1 MESHDAGKGLSAFS
15 VLRALKRRKFY
26 VLIPTLLF
34 TAGAAYL
41 VTKLPEHYRARTL
54 VGTQT
59 PPFADYLS
67 DKPAVPVTATVQ
79 EQLRA
84 VRESLF
90 NPSVLGTVAAE
101 FPRATLKSGE
111 SRSIDALKS
120 KIQIEVEGPDA
131 FYIGFEGDD
140 PQQVAR
146 VANRLAQLFIERTS
160 DVHGQ
165 KVEQADT
172 FLDEE
177 VERARNQLVGED
189 DGLKAYRQSVAQ
201 ELPERLQTNL
211 KLIETLQQQIQEKT
225 DHIAEEQ
232 ARRSASID
240 ELKTLEDQ
248 GALQPEPFEKT
259 PADTSLEEARLKLRQ
274 LKSHYTSE
282 YPAIAP
288 AEKEV
293 RDAEAAAASSPRVRR
308 APTPLQMRY
317 FALEAELKSI
327 DQRLKSYAQERDRLT
342 MKLAGNEHRIDATP
356 GYETTLNQRAREE
369 ALARSRY
376 EALVAKQQ
384 DTKLNQR
391 AEKKNEAAVY
401 KILEPAQPP
410 LAPFSP
416 HRNRIILL
424 TLLASLAAGLG
435 AVFLAE
441 QMDSSFDTVEE
452 LQRFCSLPVL
462 SSVPKITNRMSK
474 PNDRKSK
481 HLALQGYG
489 QEEITP
495 EQRQL
500 FQKKRL
506 VILSDPHALASE
518 QYRILTYKVQ
528 HWMAKSGGRILVLTS
543 AAGAEGKSVTA
554 LNLSFA
560 LASSFDERILL
571 IDGDLRRPRVHEYLG
586 IAIQKGLC
594 DLVAEPDTGLHD
606 YITRVGN
613 VDVMTGGSQVMNPVG
628 LLASNRARDIF
639 GRLQKDYRLIVV
651 DSPPLVPTADSHILA
666 GLADGV
672 LVVARARQTKRELFQ
687 RALESLGSANL
698 LGVVLNDVD
707 YGDTRYAYAYHYY
720 QRQYLDRS

>member
-34 TAGAAYL
+34 TAGAAYY
-41 VTKLPEHYRARTL
+41 VTKLPEHYRAQTL
-54 VGTQT
+54 VGTQS
-59 PPFADYLS
+59 ASLANYLS
-67 DKPAVPVTATVQ
+67 DKPPAPATATVQ
-79 EQLRA
+79 EELRT

-90 NPSVLGTVAAE
+90 SPAVLGTVAAE
-101 FPRATLKSGE
+101 FPRATLKAGE
-111 SRSIDALKS
+111 SKAIDVLKS

-131 FYIGFEGDD
+131 FYIGFEGDE
-140 PQQVAR
+140 PQQVAQ

-160 DVHGQ
+160 DLHGQ
-165 KVEQADT
+165 RAEQADT

-177 VERARNQLVGED
+177 VGRARNQLAAQDE
-189 DGLKAYRQSVAQ
+189 GLKVYRQSVAQ

-211 KLIETLQQQIQEKT
+211 KLIETLQDQIQNKS

-232 ARRSASID
+232 ARRSAAID
-240 ELKTLEDQ
+240 EMKTLEDQ
-248 GALQPEPFEKT
+248 GVLQPETLEKSQ
-259 PADTSLEEARLKLRQ
+259 ADTNLEEARLKLRQ

-282 YPAIAP
+282 HPAIAP
-288 AEKEV
+288 AEREV
-293 RDAEAAAASSPRVRR
+293 QDAEAAAASTPRARR
-308 APTPLQMRY
+308 APSPLQMRY
-317 FALEAELKSI
+317 FALEAELKST
-327 DQRLKSYAQERDRLT
+327 DQRLKSYAQERDRVT
-342 MKLAGNEHRIDATP
+342 AELAGNEHRVDATP
-356 GYETTLNQRAREE
+356 GYETSLNQRAREE
-369 ALARSRY
+369 ALTRSRY

-391 AEKKNEAAVY
+391 AEKKNDATAF

-410 LAPFSP
+410 STPFSP

-424 TLLASLAAGLG
+424 TLMASLALGLA

-441 QMDSSFDTVEE
+441 QMDSSFDTVED

-462 SSVPKITNRMSK
+462 SSVPKISSRLNRLNSK
-474 PNDRKSK
+474 KRNGV
-481 HLALQGYG
+481 ALQGFG
-489 QEEITP
+489 QEEITKQ
-495 EQRQL
+495 QRQF

-506 VILSDPHALASE
+506 VILSDPHSLPSE

-560 LASSFDERILL
+560 LASAFDERILL

-586 IAIQKGLC
+586 LTVRKGLS

-606 YITRVGN
+606 YITKVRN
-613 VDVMTGGSQVMNPVG
+613 VDVLTGGSQVMNPVG
-628 LLASNRARDIF
+628 LLASHRAREIF
-639 GRLQKDYRLIVV
+639 ERLQKEYRLIVV

-666 GLADGV
+666 GMADGV

-687 RALESLGSANL
+687 RALESLESANL

-707 YGDTRYAYAYHYY
+707 YGDTGYAYAYHYY
-720 QRQYLDRS
+720 QRQYLGRR

>member
-1 MESHDAGKGLSAFS
+1 MESHDAGQALSAFS

-34 TAGAAYL
+34 TAGAAYY
-41 VTKLPEHYRARTL
+41 VTKLPERYRARAL
-54 VGTQT
+54 VGSQT
-59 PPFADYLS
+59 APFADYLS
-67 DKPAVPVTATVQ
+67 DKPQAPATATVQ
-79 EQLRA
+79 EQLRT

-90 NPSVLGTVAAE
+90 SPSVLGTVAAE
-101 FPRATLKSGE
+101 FPQATLKPGE
-111 SRSIDALKS
+111 SKPIDALKS
-120 KIQIEVEGPDA
+120 KIQIEVEGPDS
-131 FYIGFEGDD
+131 FYIGFEGDN

-146 VANRLAQLFIERTS
+146 VANRLAELFIERTS

-177 VERARNQLVGED
+177 VERARDQLAAQD
-189 DGLKAYRQSVAQ
+189 DGLKVYRESVAQ

-211 KLIETLQQQIQEKT
+211 KFIETLQEQIQDKT

-232 ARRSASID
+232 ARRSASMD

-248 GALQPEPFEKT
+248 GALQPEPLEKT
-259 PADTSLEEARLKLRQ
+259 PADIDLEQARLKLRQ

-282 YPAIAP
+282 HPAIAP

-293 RDAEAAAASSPRVRR
+293 RDAEAAAASAPRARR
-308 APTPLQMRY
+308 APSQLQMRY

-327 DQRLKSYAQERDRLT
+327 DQRLKSYAQERDTLT
-342 MKLAGNEHRIDATP
+342 VKLAGNEHRIDATP

-384 DTKLNQR
+384 DAKLNQR
-391 AEKKNEAAVY
+391 AEKKNEATVF

-410 LAPFSP
+410 LTPFSP

-424 TLLASLAAGLG
+424 TLMASLAVGLG

-441 QMDSSFDTVEE
+441 QMDSSFDTVED
-452 LQRFCSLPVL
+452 LQRFCGLPVL
-462 SSVPKITNRMSK
+462 SSVPKISTRRSK
-474 PNDRKSK
+474 VNDKKSK
-481 HLALQGYG
+481 HLALPDYG
-489 QEEITP
+489 PEEITP
-495 EQRQL
+495 EQRQF

-506 VILSDPHALASE
+506 VMLSDPHSLPSE

-528 HWMAKSGGRILVLTS
+528 HWMAKSEGRILVLTS

-560 LASSFDERILL
+560 LASAFDERILL

-586 IAIQKGLC
+586 LTVQKGLS
-594 DLVAEPDTGLHD
+594 DLVAEPNGGLHD
-606 YITRVGN
+606 YITRVRN
-613 VDVMTGGSQVMNPVG
+613 VDVLTGGSLVMNPVG
-628 LLASNRARDIF
+628 LLASSRAREIF
-639 GRLQKDYRLIVV
+639 ASLRKEYRLIVV

-687 RALESLGSANL
+687 RALESLESANL

-720 QRQYLDRS
+720 QRQYLDRR

>member
-1 MESHDAGKGLSAFS
+1 MESHDAGQGLSAFS

-26 VLIPTLLF
+26 VLVPTLLL
-34 TAGAAYL
+34 TAGAAYV

-54 VGTQT
+54 VGTQA
-59 PPFADYLS
+59 PPFADYLN
-67 DKPAVPVTATVQ
+67 DKPPVPATATVQ
-79 EQLRA
+79 EQLRT

-90 NPSVLGTVAAE
+90 SPSVLGTVAAE
-101 FPRATLKSGE
+101 FPRATLKAGE
-111 SRSIDALKS
+111 SKPIDALKS

-140 PQQVAR
+140 PQQAAR
-146 VANRLAQLFIERTS
+146 VANRLAELFIERTS

-177 VERARNQLVGED
+177 VERARNQLVAQDE
-189 DGLKAYRQSVAQ
+189 GLKVYRESVAQ

-211 KLIETLQQQIQEKT
+211 KLLETLQEQIQDKT

-248 GALQPEPFEKT
+248 GALQPEPLEKT
-259 PADTSLEEARLKLRQ
+259 PADTNLEEARLKLRQ

-293 RDAEAAAASSPRVRR
+293 HDAEAAAAATPRVRR
-308 APTPLQMRY
+308 APSPLQMRY
-317 FALEAELKSI
+317 FALQAELKSI
-327 DQRLKSYAQERDRLT
+327 DQRLKSYAQERDALT
-342 MKLAGNEHRIDATP
+342 VKLAGNEHRIDATP

-369 ALARSRY
+369 GLARSRY

-384 DTKLNQR
+384 NTKLNQR
-391 AEKKNEAAVY
+391 AEKRDEATAF

-410 LAPFSP
+410 LVPFSP
-416 HRNRIILL
+416 HRTRIILL
-424 TLLASLAAGLG
+424 ALMASLALGLG

-441 QMDSSFDTVEE
+441 QMDSSFDTVEDV
-452 LQRFCSLPVL
+452 QRFCSLPVL
-462 SSVPKITNRMSK
+462 SSVPKISNRRSRL
-474 PNDRKSK
+474 NDKKSN
-481 HLALQGYG
+481 HLALQGR
-489 QEEITP
+489 EPDEITA
-495 EQRQL
+495 EQKQ
-500 FQKKRL
+500 FYQKKRV
-506 VILSDPHALASE
+506 VILSDPHSLASE

-528 HWMAKSGGRILVLTS
+528 HWMAKSGGQILVLTS

-560 LASSFDERILL
+560 LASAFDERILL

-586 IAIQKGLC
+586 LTVKKGLS
-594 DLVAEPDTGLHD
+594 DLVAEPDSGLHD

-613 VDVMTGGSQVMNPVG
+613 VDVLTGGSLVMNPVG
-628 LLASNRARDIF
+628 LLASNRAREIF

-666 GLADGV
+666 GMAHGV

-687 RALESLGSANL
+687 RALESLESANL

-720 QRQYLDRS
+720 QRQYLDRR

>member
-1 MESHDAGKGLSAFS
+1 MESHDAAQGLSAFS

-26 VLIPTLLF
+26 VLIPTVLF
-34 TAGAAYL
+34 TAGAAYY
-41 VTKLPEHYRARTL
+41 VTKLPEHFRARTL

-59 PPFADYLS
+59 ASFANYFT
-67 DKPAVPVTATVQ
+67 DKPPVPATTTVQ
-79 EQLRA
+79 EQLRT

-90 NPSVLGTVAAE
+90 SPSVLGTVAAE
-101 FPRATLKSGE
+101 FPRAALKSGE
-111 SRSIDALKS
+111 SKPIDALKS

-131 FYIGFEGDD
+131 FYIGFEGDE
-140 PQQVAR
+140 PQQAAR
-146 VANRLAQLFIERTS
+146 VANRLAELFIERTS

-165 KVEQADT
+165 NVEQADT

-177 VERARNQLVGED
+177 VERARNQLAGQDE
-189 DGLKAYRQSVAQ
+189 GLKVYRQSVAQ

-211 KLIETLQQQIQEKT
+211 KFIETLQEQIQNKT

-248 GALQPEPFEKT
+248 GALQPEPLEKT
-259 PADTSLEEARLKLRQ
+259 PADINLEEARLRLRQ

-282 YPAIAP
+282 HPAIAP

-293 RDAEAAAASSPRVRR
+293 HDAEAAAASAPQVRR
-308 APTPLQMRY
+308 APSPLQMRY

-342 MKLAGNEHRIDATP
+342 TELAGNEHRIDATS
-356 GYETTLNQRAREE
+356 GYETTLDQRAREE

-384 DTKLNQR
+384 DAKLNQR
-391 AEKKNEAAVY
+391 AEKKNEATTF

-424 TLLASLAAGLG
+424 TLMASLAVGLG
-435 AVFLAE
+435 AAFLAE

-452 LQRFCSLPVL
+452 LQRFCNLPVL
-462 SSVPKITNRMSK
+462 SSVPKISNRTSK
-474 PNDRKSK
+474 LNDKNS
-481 HLALQGYG
+481 HSLELQGSG
-489 QEEITP
+489 QEKITAQ
-495 EQRQL
+495 QRQL

-506 VILSDPHALASE
+506 IVLSDPNSLPSE

-528 HWMAKSGGRILVLTS
+528 HWMAKTGGRILVLTS

-586 IAIQKGLC
+586 LEVKKGLS
-594 DLVAEPDTGLHD
+594 DLVAEPDSGLHD
-606 YITRVGN
+606 YITRVRN
-613 VDVMTGGSQVMNPVG
+613 VDVLTGGSLVTNPVG
-628 LLASNRARDIF
+628 LLASNRAREIF
-639 GRLQKDYRLIVV
+639 ARLQKEYRLIVV

-687 RALESLGSANL
+687 RAMESLESANL

-720 QRQYLDRS
+720 QRQYLDRG